1 MPTVHINRFS
11 SFHNIKEDEKM
22 CNNKQYSDEEKV
34 RIKLMQKYAVA
45 ILKGMTL
52 EEIAADN
59 GVSDQEVVDYL
70 KEIQDIN
77 PELFNQLSEKMDGL
91 L

>member
-1 MPTVHINRFS
+1 
-11 SFHNIKEDEKM
+11 M